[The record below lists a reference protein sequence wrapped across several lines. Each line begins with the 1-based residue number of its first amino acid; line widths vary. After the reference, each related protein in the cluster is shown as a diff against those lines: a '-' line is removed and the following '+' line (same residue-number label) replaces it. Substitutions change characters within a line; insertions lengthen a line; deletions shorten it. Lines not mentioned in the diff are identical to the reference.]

1 MRSTGEAAAWGRRAG
16 LSKGMG
22 AERQGLWQTAAVLL
36 PPSLARPWD
45 LCVKAGG
52 LRATQEPRVLTL
64 CTQIC

>member
-1 MRSTGEAAAWGRRAG
+1 
-16 LSKGMG
+16 MG

-36 PPSLARPWD
+36 PPSLVRPWD

-52 LRATQEPRVLTL
+52 LRATQEPCVLTL